1 MAKRG
6 NDAVRRMKLLIT
18 GCYGFIGSSV
28 ADYAIRH
35 GHQVFGVDRTEQHG
49 AILGMEVLRCAL
61 DQPEFR
67 DLLTEYRPDTV
78 VHAAGSASVGYSF
91 NEPREDFHM
100 AVGTWGA
107 LLDAVRKADIRPIVI
122 FPSSA
127 AVYGNPQ
134 RLPVSEQDSLRPISP
149 YGFHKVICEQLAQE
163 YARCFGLQVV
173 VARLFST
180 VGPRQRRLLVWELF
194 RQAVEDHP
202 YVTIQGSGLESRDF
216 LHVEDISEYFLG
228 LAERRSEG
236 FLAVNIGSGV
246 STSVRAVADHILKS
260 VGSARRIV
268 TLNKE
273 LPGDP
278 KAWKA
283 DVSLLHSLV
292 PHRPR
297 AIHEAIEACVEQWL
311 LDDPLWQAEMSR
323 VVSGAGG
330 E

>member
-1 MAKRG
+1 VQRKK
-6 NDAVRRMKLLIT
+6 KLLIT
-18 GCYGFIGSSV
+18 GCHGFIGSSV

-35 GHQVFGVDRTEQHG
+35 GHHVFGVDRAEQHG
-49 AILGMEVLRCAL
+49 AVIGMDVLHCAL
-61 DQPEFR
+61 DQPEFI
-67 DLLTEYRPDTV
+67 DLLAEYQPDTV

-91 NEPREDFHM
+91 TEPREDFHI

-107 LLDAVRKADIRPIVI
+107 LLDAIRKADLRPTVI

-134 RLPVSEQDSLRPISP
+134 RLPVSEQDPLRPISP

-163 YARCFGLQVV
+163 YVRCFGFHVV
-173 VARLFST
+173 AARLFST
-180 VGPRQRRLLVWELF
+180 VGPRQHRLLVWELF
-194 RQAVEDHP
+194 RQAVEDHSS
-202 YVTIQGSGLESRDF
+202 VTIQGSGLESRDF
-216 LHVEDISEYFLG
+216 LHIEDIAEYFLG
-228 LAERRSEG
+228 LTERRSEG
-236 FLAVNIGSGV
+236 FLAVNIGSGIA
-246 STSVRAVADHILKS
+246 TSVREVADHILKS
-260 VGSARRIV
+260 VGSTRRIV

-278 KAWKA
+278 KTWEA

-297 AIHEAIEACVEQWL
+297 AIHEAIGACVDRWL
-311 LDDPLWQAEMSR
+311 LEEPPGQAGMPR
-323 VVSGAGG
+323 VVSGVGG